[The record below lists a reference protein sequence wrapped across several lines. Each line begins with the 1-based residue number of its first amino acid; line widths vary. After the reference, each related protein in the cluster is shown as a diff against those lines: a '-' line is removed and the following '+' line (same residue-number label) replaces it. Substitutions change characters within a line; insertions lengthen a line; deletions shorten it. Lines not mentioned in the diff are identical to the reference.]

1 MRRAFVVSLIVGL
14 MIAFAVREYRLHRRV
29 ALEEAYIGGQG
40 ATVWNSTAQIRSP
53 IANLAYGEPVQ
64 VYQRDADYV
73 LIGTSTGVKGWV
85 SSVSLMDPDIWR
97 RIALLSEETKAMSV
111 QAVGHTSARA
121 NIHTRPGREAPVILQ
136 APGESPVMVLQHAIV
151 ANESRPL
158 AAASNPETS
167 SDAWWL
173 VRANVKDVG
182 EVSGW
187 VLDRLISL
195 DLPEPLPE
203 YQSSEAMSIVA
214 WFEINRAEDPSSGGY
229 RPEYLVA
236 GTRGSQDRGPCDFTL
251 ARVYTWSSKRH
262 QYETAFLDSRLC
274 GKLPV
279 DVTPA
284 KSPGGD
290 AYFRFQN
297 VGSDGMES
305 RTYSMMLT
313 TVRRIGSAVRNSAQN
328 NADRKS
334 EHKSARRNHS

>member
-1 MRRAFVVSLIVGL
+1 MRRAFVVSLIAGL
-14 MIAFAVREYRLHRRV
+14 IIAFAVREYRLHRRV
-29 ALEEAYIGGQG
+29 ALEEAYVGGQG

-53 IANLAYGEPVQ
+53 IANLAYGQPVQ
-64 VYQRDADYV
+64 VYQRDADFV

-97 RIALLSEETKAMSV
+97 RIALLSEETKAMST

-121 NIHTRPGREAPVILQ
+121 NIHTRPGRQTPVILQ
-136 APGESPVMVLQHAIV
+136 APGNSPVVVLQHAIV
-151 ANESRPL
+151 ARQVD
-158 AAASNPETS
+158 ATASNPGS
-167 SDAWWL
+167 PAGSDDWWL
-173 VRANVKDVG
+173 VRANVRDVG

-203 YQSSEAMSIVA
+203 YQSSEAMTIVA
-214 WFEINRAEDPSSGGY
+214 WFEVNRAADPSSGGY
-229 RPEYLVA
+229 RPEYLVV
-236 GTRGSQDRGPCDFTL
+236 GTRGSQDQRACDFTL
-251 ARVYTWSSKRH
+251 VRVYTWSSKRH

-284 KSPGGD
+284 KSPGGE

-297 VGSDGMES
+297 IGSDGVEN
-305 RTYSMMLT
+305 RLYSMKLT
-313 TVRRIGSAVRNSAQN
+313 SVRRIDSASHTAGHKAERNGEQ
-328 NADRKS
+328 
-334 EHKSARRNHS
+334 KSARRNHS

>member
-1 MRRAFVVSLIVGL
+1 MRRAFVISLIVGL
-14 MIAFAVREYRLHRRV
+14 MIALAVREYRLHRRV
-29 ALEEAYIGGQG
+29 ALEEAYVGGQG

-53 IANLAYGEPVQ
+53 IATLAYGEPVQ

-73 LIGTSTGVKGWV
+73 LIGTTAGVKGWV

-111 QAVGHTSARA
+111 QAAGHTSARA
-121 NIHTRPGREAPVILQ
+121 NIHTRPGRQTPVILQ
-136 APGESPVMVLQHAIV
+136 APGESPVVVLQHAIV

-158 AAASNPETS
+158 VAGSNPEGS
-167 SDAWWL
+167 SDDWWL
-173 VRANVKDVG
+173 VRANVKDIG

-203 YQSSEAMSIVA
+203 YQSSEAMTIVA
-214 WFEINRAEDPSSGGY
+214 WFEINRAEDGSSGGY

-236 GTRGSQDRGPCDFTL
+236 GTRASQGQGSCDFTL

-279 DVTPA
+279 DLTPA

-297 VGSDGMES
+297 LGSDGVET
-305 RTYSMMLT
+305 REYSMKLT
-313 TVRRIGSAVRNSAQN
+313 TVRRIDPASHGAAHKVQ
-328 NADRKS
+328 RKS
-334 EHKSARRNHS
+334 ETPPARRNHS